1 MVYAL
6 LCHALQIW
14 QLYSSAQNEK
24 ETENRLFVQIKSGG
38 ILYSLWAFLIKRF
51 THLVGY
57 RPSHIQPSASGIIVE
72 Y

>member
-1 MVYAL
+1 MVYEL
-6 LCHALQIW
+6 LYHALQIW

-24 ETENRLFVQIKSGG
+24 QAENRLFIQIKSGR

-51 THLVGY
+51 TLFVGY
-57 RPSHIQPSASGIIVE
+57 RASHIQPSASGIIVE